1 MEIKRGETRVGMERV
16 KGVTKTVRMKRM
28 EGMKD
33 SKDEGSEKEN
43 WVEENKGNE
52 EESGNKWNEEVSGN

>member
-1 MEIKRGETRVGMERV
+1 MGMERV